1 MKARSALLLT
11 VILLAGYSLAQTRS
25 VPNPGLVASVES
37 KLQHLGST
45 GAEPRP
51 NTVSTE
57 FTEQEINAYFA
68 SGKVELPAGVRSVAF
83 QEQPGVVIATS
94 RVDFDQLKAGK
105 NSFNPL
111 LSVFSG
117 VHDVVATTHAQG
129 TGGQGLIHVDSVYL
143 DGVEIPN
150 FVLELFVQ
158 KYLKPKYPNLGIDS
172 RFALPAGIDSA
183 TVGLHKVT
191 VVQK

>member
-11 VILLAGYSLAQTRS
+11 VILLAGYSLTQTRS
-25 VPNPGLVASVES
+25 VPNPALVASVES
-37 KLQHLGST
+37 KLQHLGSG

-51 NTVSTE
+51 NSASTE
-57 FTEQEINAYFA
+57 FTEQETNAYFA

-105 NSFNPL
+105 NSYNPL

-129 TGGQGLIHVDSVYL
+129 TGGQGLIRVDSVYL

-172 RFALPAGIDSA
+172 RFVLPAGIDSA